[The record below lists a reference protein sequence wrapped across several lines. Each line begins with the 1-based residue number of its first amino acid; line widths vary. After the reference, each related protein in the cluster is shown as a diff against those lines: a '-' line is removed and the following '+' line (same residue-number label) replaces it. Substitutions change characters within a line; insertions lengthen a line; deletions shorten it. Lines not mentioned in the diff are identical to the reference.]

1 MLHYGLL
8 YAMLAAT
15 VLSGLQYISKA
26 YQLLYAAADCR

>member
-15 VLSGLQYISKA
+15 VLSGLQYIGKA
-26 YQLLYAAADCR
+26 YQLLYGRSH